1 MGPASYQLLHP
12 AMFRL
17 QIYETFLYFSET
29 RKKFLKKFHYSAPRI
44 SRTVT
49 VGAACVDTVSSS
61 SISVTTQV

>member
-1 MGPASYQLLHP
+1 
-12 AMFRL
+12 MFRL

-29 RKKFLKKFHYSAPRI
+29 RKKFRKKFHYSAPRI
-44 SRTVT
+44 SRTVN